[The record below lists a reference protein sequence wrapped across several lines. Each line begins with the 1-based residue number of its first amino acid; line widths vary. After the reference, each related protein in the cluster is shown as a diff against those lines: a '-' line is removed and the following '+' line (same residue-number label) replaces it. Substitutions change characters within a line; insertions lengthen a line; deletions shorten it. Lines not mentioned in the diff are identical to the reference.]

1 MRYEKESKKNGNEIK
16 LSLKK
21 LSLVV
26 AAQIKSAVK
35 QKQNGYCG
43 MKYTFLL
50 CVLNCVGVWDN
61 L

>member
-21 LSLVV
+21 LSLAV

-43 MKYTFLL
+43 MKIYFFAMCFKRRGCL
-50 CVLNCVGVWDN
+50 G
-61 L
+61 

>member
-16 LSLKK
+16 PSLKK

-50 CVLNCVGVWDN
+50 CVLSGVGI
-61 L
+61 

>member
-1 MRYEKESKKNGNEIK
+1 MRYEKESNKNGNEIK

-21 LSLVV
+21 
-26 AAQIKSAVK
+26 QIKSAVK